1 MVRKKAFCSCSQI
14 TISFT
19 GHGQRISLLAITAVD
34 IECNLMKVSCLNK
47 IIWKSYLYKCYVYNL
62 MHVCSIDLA
71 YMEPVLR
78 PIRCIKDSLSG
89 RVDVIIGRLYLILY
103 HISIKSH
110 VTILFVLSYCRCH
123 EAYQSS
129 ETPAWYAGA

>member
-1 MVRKKAFCSCSQI
+1 MFNGQKKAFCSCSHI
-14 TISFT
+14 TIIFT
-19 GHGQRISLLAITAVD
+19 GYAHGQKISMLAITAVD

-78 PIRCIKDSLSG
+78 
-89 RVDVIIGRLYLILY
+89 
-103 HISIKSH
+103 SI
-110 VTILFVLSYCRCH
+110 
-123 EAYQSS
+123 
-129 ETPAWYAGA
+129 